1 VEGAVL
7 VECMRLPFTAKPLLE
22 QRHARKLA
30 RALAAHI
37 PAGRYDVIHAHD
49 FRMAQVLSEL
59 KVPRRVVTMRD
70 YAAICGTTNAILADG
85 SPCTC
90 SWHDIIRTQRWHE
103 ASLVRKPFRFWQYAY
118 NIGYRKR
125 SIGSFGHQIYISEAQ
140 RTEMARQLDI
150 AGATT
155 AVIYNPIQ
163 ADFLTAPAQPGIDGN
178 VLFIGTVESYKG
190 VGLLL
195 TAWQAVV
202 KRRPQAKLKIV
213 GEGAQ
218 RHEYEAMSERLGLHY
233 SVVFTGRIQP
243 ARLRPLID
251 EAQVVVAPHIW
262 IEPFGRTVVEAMA
275 RGKVTVAARRGGPAE
290 TITDGE
296 TGFLF
301 TPGSTESLQKVLGD
315 ALLLAQPQR
324 QKIGEAARNWVA
336 AKLSPDAIAQQHE
349 EFYRSVIGS

>member
-1 VEGAVL
+1 
-7 VECMRLPFTAKPLLE
+7 
-22 QRHARKLA
+22 
-30 RALAAHI
+30 
-37 PAGRYDVIHAHD
+37 
-49 FRMAQVLSEL
+49 
-59 KVPRRVVTMRD
+59 
-70 YAAICGTTNAILADG
+70 
-85 SPCTC
+85 
-90 SWHDIIRTQRWHE
+90 
-103 ASLVRKPFRFWQYAY
+103 
-118 NIGYRKR
+118 
-125 SIGSFGHQIYISEAQ
+125 
-140 RTEMARQLDI
+140 
-150 AGATT
+150 
-155 AVIYNPIQ
+155 
-163 ADFLTAPAQPGIDGN
+163 
-178 VLFIGTVESYKG
+178 
-190 VGLLL
+190 
-195 TAWQAVV
+195 
-202 KRRPQAKLKIV
+202 
-213 GEGAQ
+213 
-218 RHEYEAMSERLGLHY
+218 MSERLGLHY